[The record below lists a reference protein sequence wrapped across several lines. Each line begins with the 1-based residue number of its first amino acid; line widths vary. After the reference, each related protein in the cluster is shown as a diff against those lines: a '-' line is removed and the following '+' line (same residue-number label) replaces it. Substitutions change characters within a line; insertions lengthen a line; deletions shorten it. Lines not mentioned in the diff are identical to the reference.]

1 MFNRH
6 LYEVLRFIAVAVYIV
21 ALAAVVSVH
30 ALIRAGECVGD
41 ERLATALPHHQP
53 QRLLVLADRVHYMIS
68 SFMFFD

>member
-21 ALAAVVSVH
+21 ALAVVSVH

-41 ERLATALPHHQP
+41 ERLAAALPHHQP